1 MIRQWNAEVSLSAEL
16 VCTLIEQQF
25 RELAPVRAEFV
36 GEGWDNAVFRVNDRF
51 VFRFP
56 RRAPAV
62 DCMEAECRVLPHL
75 VRRLPLP
82 VPNPV
87 FVGKPSELYP
97 YPFAG
102 YSMLAGNA
110 AHTRQPSRQQRVQSA
125 PLFANFLK
133 ELHGTPVE
141 QAVQM
146 GAGPDKIGR
155 LDLER
160 RTRQFDQYLKEAFDL
175 GLLDKGSPLW
185 NVAEWLPAAESVSQK
200 PALVHGDLNFR
211 NFLLDAEG
219 VLCGV
224 IDWGDVHIGHPAVDL
239 AVAHSFL
246 PPEGREIF
254 RRAYGEIDK
263 DTWLLAKFR
272 ALYTNL
278 YLLVY
283 AYDIGDPLQLREAKT
298 ALELATAE

>member
-1 MIRQWNAEVSLSAEL
+1 MTRQWHAEVSLSVEMA
-16 VCTLIEQQF
+16 CTLIEQQF
-25 RELAPVRAEFV
+25 PELAPVRAEFA
-36 GEGWDNAVFRVNDRF
+36 GEGWDNAVFRINGRF

-56 RRAPAV
+56 RRALAV
-62 DCMEAECRVLPHL
+62 DCLEAECRVLPHM
-75 VRRLPLP
+75 VRRLSLP

-87 FVGKPSELYP
+87 FVGRPSELYP

-102 YSMLAGNA
+102 YPMLPGNA
-110 AHTRQPSRQQRVQSA
+110 VHIRQPSRQERVQSA
-125 PLFANFLK
+125 HLFAKFLK
-133 ELHGTPVE
+133 GLHETPVHE
-141 QAVQM
+141 AVEM
-146 GAGPDKIGR
+146 GVGPDKIGR
-155 LDLER
+155 MDLGR
-160 RTRQFDQYLKEAFDL
+160 RTRQFEQYLKEAVDL
-175 GLLDKGSPLW
+175 GLLDKQSLLW
-185 NVAEWLPAAESVSQK
+185 DVARWLPDAESVSKRQ
-200 PALVHGDLNFR
+200 ALVHGDLNFR

-254 RRAYGEIDK
+254 RRVYGEID
-263 DTWLLAKFR
+263 DETWLLAKFR

-298 ALELATAE
+298 ALELATAV